1 MTQVRHSSIIENNEG
16 SLVVVVAVVVAV
28 VVPPIHAQIM
38 TKTKCQSNKNE
49 T

>member
-16 SLVVVVAVVVAV
+16 SLVVVAV

>member
-16 SLVVVVAVVVAV
+16 SLVVVAVVVAV